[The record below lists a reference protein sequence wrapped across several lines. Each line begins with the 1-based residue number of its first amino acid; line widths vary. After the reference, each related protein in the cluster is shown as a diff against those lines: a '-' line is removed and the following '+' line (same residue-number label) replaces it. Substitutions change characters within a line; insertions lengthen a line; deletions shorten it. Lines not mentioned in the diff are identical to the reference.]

1 MNRNNNTIMG
11 KEINR
16 GIYKLGFLEIWL
28 WGKKKEQELKVQT
41 GLGKLK
47 NV

>member
-1 MNRNNNTIMG
+1 MG

-28 WGKKKEQELKVQT
+28 WGKKKRIRAKGADRPWRVKKCLNMK
-41 GLGKLK
+41 
-47 NV
+47 